1 MKGIQASPKSA
12 FTLIELLV
20 VVAIIAI
27 LAGILLPALGK
38 AKASARKVKCL
49 AQMREVAAAV
59 NQFAYDHK
67 NRYPGEKDAGPTKLD
82 YADLGGKEVTAEMKG
97 TWSSLPKASDRPLFR
112 YIETVD
118 LFECPGDRGKLSV
131 NVPNVFE
138 DSGSSYF
145 YAIDDARTRTMGIE
159 YVENIKI
166 ATITAASKK
175 VIVFEP
181 PLFKDSPANN
191 AKPQTKWHTDRKA
204 SVIGFSDGHAALTE
218 WPLDS
223 EGELDSRYHEP
234 PDPEDPDERAG
245 RDYY

>member
-67 NRYPGEKDAGPTKLD
+67 NRYPGLTDAGPTKLD
-82 YADLGGKEVTAEMKG
+82 YADLGGKGVNG
-97 TWSSLPKASDRPLFR
+97 TWSSRPNASDRPLFR

-118 LFECPGDRGKLSV
+118 LFECPGDRGKG
-131 NVPNVFE
+131 NAPNVFE
-138 DSGSSYF
+138 NSGSSYF
-145 YAIDDARTRTMGIE
+145 YALDKNPIGLMGIE
-159 YVENIKI
+159 SVENRKI

-181 PLFKDSPANN
+181 TLFKDSPGNDA
-191 AKPQTKWHTDRKA
+191 QTKWHTDRKA

-218 WPLDS
+218 
-223 EGELDSRYHEP
+223 E
-234 PDPEDPDERAG
+234 PDPRYNAPPQDADERAG